1 MTLRARPVA
10 RRKSRAGWD
19 SGDRRNSLINLG
31 FFLAIGISVVILVGY
46 AAWSWYDDHYG
57 AAATVDGTTITK
69 DQLRNRIKIEDFGL
83 QYIASRINTL
93 MAEGKID
100 SSTGQQQLQLIS
112 QRQGQLVDLTLDRLV
127 DNQLQAKLASDKG
140 ITVSDEEIDKELVNR
155 ATTDE
160 SRHAWMIEVD
170 PVADAVT
177 GEVTDEAN
185 LVALGDAQRALA
197 RLKNGESWDDVAKT
211 ASDSANAPQAGDIG
225 WVSENSGY
233 DEAFMHAVF
242 AAQIDT
248 PTGVIKGDDGVYRI
262 GRYTETAPPSVDGT
276 FQQQIEDAGISI
288 ADYRVAAKGDLLR
301 TKLSDEIVAEL
312 SAPSKQRHVLEIF
325 LPTPNASQG
334 GVTEGG
340 VKVRQI
346 VFAPNDD
353 TSTSEDLPA
362 DEPAWAKA
370 KAEAEAAYNELKL
383 HPEKFDEMARTM
395 TDERTAKLLGGKQ
408 PWYYPGSTVDLTFK
422 DAILNP
428 DLKPWQLLEP
438 VKSTFGWHV
447 IQFMRPTG
455 TGDKDYLTTLKGTL
469 TNEATFRQAAIDNS
483 EGKQAKDG
491 GDLGWIA
498 SQQLSEAL
506 DTAIFG
512 TAIGAVSDVVSVD
525 DGTSEDGQYLFMVL
539 AEEQR
544 DASPEQLKIFK
555 DSGFDTW
562 YSKQKAAAQIE
573 YKVSG
578 SNGTS

>member
-57 AAATVDGTTITK
+57 PAATVDGTTITK
-69 DQLRNRIKIEDFGL
+69 DQLRNRIKIESFGL
-83 QYIASRINTL
+83 EYIGSRIQTL
-93 MAEGKID
+93 MAQGKID
-100 SSTGQQQLQLIS
+100 STTGQQQLQLIS
-112 QRQGQLVDLTLDRLV
+112 QRQDQLVDLTLDRLV
-127 DNQLQAKLASDKG
+127 DNQLQGKLAADKG

-177 GEVTDEAN
+177 GEVTDEAD

-211 ASDSANAPQAGDIG
+211 ASDSANAAQAGDIG

-233 DEAFMHAVF
+233 DEAFMHALFDAPV
-242 AAQIDT
+242 DT
-248 PTGVIKGDDGVYRI
+248 PTGVIKGEDGVYRI
-262 GRYTETAPPSVDGT
+262 GRTTETEAASVDGT
-276 FQQQIEDAGISI
+276 FQQQIVDAGISM

-325 LPTPNASQG
+325 LPTPNASQS

-362 DEPAWAKA
+362 DDPAWAKA
-370 KAEAEAAYNELKL
+370 KAEADAAYNELKL
-383 HPEKFDEMARTM
+383 HPEKFDEMARAM

-422 DAILNP
+422 DAILKP

-447 IQFMRPTG
+447 IQFMRATG

-469 TNEATFRQAAIDNS
+469 TDEAKFRQAAIDNS

-498 SQQLSEAL
+498 SQQLSDTL
-506 DTAIFG
+506 DTAVFA
-512 TAIGAVSDVVSVD
+512 TAVGSVSDVVSVD
-525 DGTSEDGQYLFMVL
+525 DGTSEDGQYLLMVL
-539 AEEQR
+539 AEVQR
-544 DASPEQLKIFK
+544 DATPEQLKIFK

-562 YSKQKAAAQIE
+562 YSKQKADAQIE